1 MAVMR
6 RLVPSVVLVLML
18 ASLVACTRPDARI
31 LALAVRD
38 GRPTG
43 VLVTCDAAASQL
55 QVVQTDTKGEPPVS
69 GKPMMRWAV
78 GGTPATEVI
87 EVPLLGSPL
96 PGWAVD
102 DATGVT
108 DPEGRVTV
116 RIEPLTEF
124 KPGFWYRLG
133 GSSPRVALPV
143 DFTIADFTR
152 IGTDDV
158 LVPARGDAMTVTS
171 LHDFVRTA
179 EDAACD

>member
-6 RLVPSVVLVLML
+6 RLVPSVVLVLTL

-31 LALAVRD
+31 LALAMRD

-43 VLVTCDAAASQL
+43 VLVTCDAVASQL

-69 GKPMMRWAV
+69 GKPMIRWAV
-78 GGTPATEVI
+78 GGSSAAEVI
-87 EVPLLGSPL
+87 EVPLLGPPL
-96 PGWAVD
+96 PGWAVN
-102 DATGVT
+102 DATGIT

-116 RIEPLTEF
+116 KIEPLTEF

-133 GSSPRVALPV
+133 GSSPRVARPV
-143 DFTIADFTR
+143 DFTTADFTR

-158 LVPARGDAMTVTS
+158 LAPARADAMTVTS
-171 LHDFVRTA
+171 LDDFVRTA
-179 EDAACD
+179 ADTCD

>member
-43 VLVTCDAAASQL
+43 VLVTCNAAASQL
-55 QVVQTDTKGEPPVS
+55 QVVQTDNKGEPPVS
-69 GKPMMRWAV
+69 GKPMIRWAV
-78 GGTPATEVI
+78 RGTPATEVI
-87 EVPLLGSPL
+87 EVPLLSSPL
-96 PGWAVD
+96 PGWVVD
-102 DATGVT
+102 DATGVP
-108 DPEGRVTV
+108 DPNGRVTV
-116 RIEPLTEF
+116 KIEALTGF
-124 KPGFWYRLG
+124 KPGLWYRLG

-143 DFTIADFTR
+143 DFTTADFTR

-158 LVPARGDAMTVTS
+158 LAPARGDAMTVTS
-171 LHDFVRTA
+171 LDDFVRA
-179 EDAACD
+179 ARIAACD

>member
-1 MAVMR
+1 VLRRDIGTMAVMR
-6 RLVPSVVLVLML
+6 RLVHSVVLVLML
-18 ASLVACTRPDARI
+18 ASLVACTRPEARI

-43 VLVTCDAAASQL
+43 VLVTCDAVASQL

-78 GGTPATEVI
+78 GGTPATVVI

-108 DPEGRVTV
+108 DPDGSGPGEDRAAD
-116 RIEPLTEF
+116 RI
-124 KPGFWYRLG
+124 RA
-133 GSSPRVALPV
+133 R
-143 DFTIADFTR
+143 
-152 IGTDDV
+152 V
-158 LVPARGDAMTVTS
+158 LVPPRWVMPAR
-171 LHDFVRTA
+171 R
-179 EDAACD
+179 AAGGFHHR